1 MFFFLIF
8 LRGPSLASVFVC
20 LIVFALYFLF
30 LFLNRSHFWLKG
42 KLLRTYQL
50 PHIINFEFNTALLI
64 FLQLFTCV
72 ALGNATH
79 DTIFFVFLQRN
90 NLPAV
95 RQYLETFA
103 INIYLKFPY
112 LVRLSFSAL
121 LSCHLFF
128 VSCLY
133 SFAISLVIGIKIGVM
148 PRREILLKVGLSIK
162 GLRID
167 EYML

>member
-8 LRGPSLASVFVC
+8 LWVAFLASVFVC
-20 LIVFALYFLF
+20 LIVFALYFF
-30 LFLNRSHFWLKG
+30 LSRKQFWLIKG
-42 KLLRTYQL
+42 KLLQTYQL
-50 PHIINFEFNTALLI
+50 QHIINFEFNTELLF
-64 FLQLFTCV
+64 FLKLSTCV
-72 ALGNATH
+72 ALANAIH
-79 DTIFFVFLQRN
+79 DAIFVLLQRN

-121 LSCHLFF
+121 LSCHFFF

-133 SFAISLVIGIKIGVM
+133 SFAVSLVIGIKIGVM
-148 PRREILLKVGLSIK
+148 PRREILLKVRIK
-162 GLRID
+162 KYSQYIHSN
-167 EYML
+167 